1 MPTKRTVGGVGI
13 TVELLLWKHGKVR
26 GATSER
32 LTQTLEMNPGL
43 AALGAELP
51 LGTVVMIPDLP
62 PVTERATTT
71 APAVSLF
78 DD

>member
-1 MPTKRTVGGVGI
+1 MATTIKVAGVGI
-13 TVELLLWKHGKVR
+13 TVELLLWRHGKVR

-32 LTQTLEMNPGL
+32 LTQTLAMNPGL
-43 AALGAELP
+43 AALGPELP

-78 DD
+78 D